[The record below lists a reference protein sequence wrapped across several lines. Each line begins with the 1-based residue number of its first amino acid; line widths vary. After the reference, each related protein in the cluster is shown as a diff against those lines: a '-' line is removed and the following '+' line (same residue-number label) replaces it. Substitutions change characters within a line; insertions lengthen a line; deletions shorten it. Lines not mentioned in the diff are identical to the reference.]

1 MKSTFM
7 LALLLAMLGM
17 VMAAPAPLSNL
28 SANPSSKLSPD
39 RLPAVGFLSTP
50 FDPKDQLID
59 VTGTHAFVH
68 PHPGDARGPC
78 PGLNALAN
86 HGYISHDGVTN
97 HDELIKALID
107 VFAMDYGVAEYL
119 TLLGMASSGSVDM
132 WTLSI
137 GGHHPRTDENVT
149 FAVKVPTRGLSGT
162 HIVFETDASP
172 TRSDLYDARSVDHPD
187 DVHMNIEFFKQLF
200 DRQAGIA
207 DEDVDF
213 SLEVV
218 AEHKFAR
225 TIDSV
230 ENNPDMFLSPANA
243 AMGSMAAH
251 LFISSFMSNH
261 SAEHPEG
268 RLDRQTLKSF
278 FGVTED
284 EELGLSYNSGG
295 ERIPDNWYRRH
306 SARPYRV
313 EDLNA
318 DIRYTI
324 QKHPTLLNDFFVGG
338 NADGRAD
345 NWQSVDIEKLT
356 SGNYSISTITTEPN
370 HPACFAI
377 EAGPVF
383 TQPYMEA
390 IYEDIWPVAKI
401 LNEVLIPI
409 VKPLGCPRWMDLD
422 ASLFDGLR
430 GYERSFDDFDSA
442 MLG

>member
-1 MKSTFM
+1 M
-7 LALLLAMLGM
+7 
-17 VMAAPAPLSNL
+17 
-28 SANPSSKLSPD
+28 
-39 RLPAVGFLSTP
+39 
-50 FDPKDQLID
+50 
-59 VTGTHAFVH
+59 
-68 PHPGDARGPC
+68 
-78 PGLNALAN
+78 
-86 HGYISHDGVTN
+86 TN

-107 VFAMDYGVAEYL
+107 GTFLSPLRMPGSMLTYLLVFAMDYGVAEYL

-172 TRSDLYDARSVDHPD
+172 TRSDLYDARSADHPD
-187 DVHMNIEFFKQLF
+187 DVHMNIDFFKQLF

-207 DEDVDF
+207 EEEVDF

-284 EELGLSYNSGG
+284 EELGLSYVGAPPLKLTG
-295 ERIPDNWYRRH
+295 ICADNMAEQRR
-306 SARPYRV
+306 
-313 EDLNA
+313 
-318 DIRYTI
+318 
-324 QKHPTLLNDFFVGG
+324 
-338 NADGRAD
+338 RAD
-345 NWQSVDIEKLT
+345 P
-356 SGNYSISTITTEPN
+356 G
-370 HPACFAI
+370 
-377 EAGPVF
+377 
-383 TQPYMEA
+383 
-390 IYEDIWPVAKI
+390 
-401 LNEVLIPI
+401 
-409 VKPLGCPRWMDLD
+409 
-422 ASLFDGLR
+422 
-430 GYERSFDDFDSA
+430 
-442 MLG
+442 